1 MKCVT
6 KKILIMSVQKNDR
19 ELPTNMSSLSE
30 VLEKLK
36 ERGLDTE
43 FRYKDGA
50 MHAFGNTY
58 TPQELSMIRTF
69 RFEGFSDPADNV
81 AVYMV
86 EDKDTNIG
94 YIMDVYGSES
104 NYGEGF
110 NEFLKNIPV
119 QTETP
124 D

>member
-1 MKCVT
+1 
-6 KKILIMSVQKNDR
+6 MSVQKNDR
-19 ELPTNMSSLSE
+19 ELPTNMRSLSE
-30 VLEKLK
+30 VLGKLK

-43 FRYKDGA
+43 FQYKDGA
-50 MHAFGNTY
+50 MHAFDRTY
-58 TPQELSMIRTF
+58 TPQDLKMIRTF

-86 EDKDTNIG
+86 EDNNANIG

-110 NEFLKNIPV
+110 NEFLKDIPV
-119 QTETP
+119 ESESP